1 MIGKAV
7 KWTLLGVGLVLG
19 GLWISRGAIGS
30 YVRMAWSE
38 ARHQAENMVPLE
50 WELKRARHMIER
62 LDPEIERMVERVIQ
76 EEIQVTRLQRQLE
89 ENEKRLAKSQREI
102 LRLRDDLADGSAY
115 YVYSGRRYSR
125 ERVRSDLAARFARH
139 RDLEAVTEKLRKI
152 LEIRQNK
159 LRAVEQQVESLRSAK
174 RRLEVEV
181 EHLAARLELVRAA
194 ELPEGLTFDDSH
206 LNRTRELL
214 EQIETRLDVTE
225 RMMQSRAEPVG
236 TIDLDE
242 DSRSSEDVVEEVT
255 RYFEQAEASE
265 GEPSS
270 EVATR

>member
-1 MIGKAV
+1 MIGKMVKGTILAV
-7 KWTLLGVGLVLG
+7 VLVLA

-38 ARHQAENMVPLE
+38 ARQQAENMVPLE

-62 LDPEIERMVERVIQ
+62 LDPEIERMVERVIH
-76 EEIQVTRLQRQLE
+76 EEIEVARLRRQLE

-115 YVYSGRRYSR
+115 YVYSGRQYSR

-152 LEIRQNK
+152 LDIRQNK

-174 RRLEVEV
+174 QRLEVEV
-181 EHLAARLELVRAA
+181 EHLEARLELVRAA

-206 LNRTRELL
+206 LNRTRDLL
-214 EQIETRLDVTE
+214 DQIETRLDVTE
-225 RMMQSRAEPVG
+225 RMMHSRAEPAG
-236 TIDLDE
+236 SIHLDDE
-242 DSRSSEDVVEEVT
+242 SPSSEDVVDEVT
-255 RYFEQAEASE
+255 RYFERGDSSEEQA
-265 GEPSS
+265 P